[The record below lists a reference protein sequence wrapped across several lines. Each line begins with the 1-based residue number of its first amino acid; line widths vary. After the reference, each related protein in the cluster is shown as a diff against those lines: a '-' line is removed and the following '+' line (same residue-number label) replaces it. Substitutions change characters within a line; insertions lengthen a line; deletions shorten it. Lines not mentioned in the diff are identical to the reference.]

1 MKKQTILTILLAFI
15 AMAEQAQ
22 NQLALHFKPVP
33 LDTKEMDFL
42 EGYSD
47 GAFTF
52 WNICDSKYKKEVVIP
67 DEWKNVQYAKDETLP
82 DATINKGV
90 ATIKVKLLGYKP
102 EMKKE
107 FMVHGFTPLCS
118 KSRFEKEFPFADD
131 GTVTAE
137 IPLWLPRQVRIGVWD
152 ITYPNEIKAFPTILI
167 APGQETEILMKVTD
181 GQECPFVAF
190 KGYLA
195 KTNMDMQKAYDAFTT
210 YKDDEKTYLKVRE
223 CKTKE
228 ERLQCLT
235 DIFNQRVAD
244 AMASDYTTATK
255 DLLCMEAESHFVE
268 WTHNFAGTYSHYV
281 MSPDGTVRSWG
292 NDNYLEDC
300 EKNRELLLLS
310 EEEIAYTYKYLYEP
324 KSPCSLAFWESELM
338 SYYDMDAAKKNVH
351 NNELKLVQTLMGDEY
366 KDLLN
371 NFLEIMI
378 CEDCKNIIREYQA
391 EQQRLVQELG
401 STEHV
406 FYQKYDD
413 VAPENILQTILDKY
427 KGKAVLIDIW
437 ATWCRP
443 CRAGHKA
450 MKPMKEEMKGQNVQ
464 FVYLT
469 PPSSPLN
476 TWQEMLKDIDGD
488 HYYLTNEQYT
498 YILDKYE
505 SDGIPTYAIYNTKG
519 EQTFKNIGFPGND
532 VIRKELEAASK

>member
-1 MKKQTILTILLAFI
+1 MKKQTILTILLVLVALVG
-15 AMAEQAQ
+15 QAQ
-22 NQLALHFKPVP
+22 NQVVWEKPSAFMGASNAKFEI
-33 LDTKEMDFL
+33 TKVEL
-42 EGYSD
+42 KQ
-47 GAFTF
+47 T
-52 WNICDSKYKKEVVIP
+52 
-67 DEWKNVQYAKDETLP
+67 ETLP

-137 IPLWLPRQVRIGVWD
+137 IPLWLPRQVRIGIWD

-210 YKDDEKTYLKVRE
+210 YKDDEKIYLKVRN

-244 AMASDYTTATK
+244 VKASDYTTATK

-268 WTHNFAGTYSHYV
+268 WTHNFAGTYSHFV
-281 MSPDGTVRSWG
+281 ELADGTVSAW
-292 NDNYLEDC
+292 NDNYVEDC

-310 EEEIAYTYKYLYEP
+310 EEEKAYTYKYLNEP

-351 NNELKLVQTLMGDEY
+351 NHEMKLVQTLMEDEY

-371 NFLEIMI
+371 NFLEIMK
-378 CEDCKNIIREYQA
+378 CEDCKNVIREYQA
-391 EQQRLVQELG
+391 EQQRLAQELG

-437 ATWCRP
+437 ATWCGP
-443 CRAGHKA
+443 CRQGHRLMA
-450 MKPMKEEMKGQNVQ
+450 PMKQELKDKNIQ
-464 FVYLT
+464 FVYFS
-469 PPSSPLN
+469 PPSSPLA
-476 TWQEMLKDIDGD
+476 TWQEMIKEIDGD